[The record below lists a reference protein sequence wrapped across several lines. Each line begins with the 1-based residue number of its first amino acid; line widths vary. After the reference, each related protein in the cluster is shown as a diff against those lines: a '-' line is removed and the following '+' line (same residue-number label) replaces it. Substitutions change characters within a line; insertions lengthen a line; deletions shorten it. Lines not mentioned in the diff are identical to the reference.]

1 MKDIFSLKG
10 KIALVTGGSTGIGE
24 MIAEG
29 FLNFGAKVY
38 IVARREQILKKTQ
51 ERLSKIGIC
60 DYIVADLGSLKGV
73 ETLKK
78 TFCEHEKTLDI
89 LVNNAGISDGG
100 KELES
105 ITEESWDSVVDLNIK
120 IIFFMIQK
128 FLPLLRVGSSP

>member
-60 DYIVADLGSLKGV
+60 DYIVADLGSLKG
-73 ETLKK
+73 LK
-78 TFCEHEKTLDI
+78 
-89 LVNNAGISDGG
+89 
-100 KELES
+100 
-105 ITEESWDSVVDLNIK
+105 
-120 IIFFMIQK
+120 
-128 FLPLLRVGSSP
+128 P